1 MDAAHLKVKDLNLC
15 LQQAVRGSPFVR
27 PIEKEVKATMY
38 NFFLMQALKVPNVHA
53 THRLKFTLRNFEKAF
68 PESLLQDWEA
78 KLIYIQDPV
87 LLSRH
92 FMSFRASGAL
102 VVPSEIHWRT
112 CWSNGLWFKGTVNSL
127 ESQLAFARIHNNVG
141 VRKVGS

>member
-1 MDAAHLKVKDLNLC
+1 M
-15 LQQAVRGSPFVR
+15 
-27 PIEKEVKATMY
+27 E
-38 NFFLMQALKVPNVHA
+38 ALKVPNVHA
-53 THRLKFTLRNFEKAF
+53 THRLKFTLRHFETAF

-112 CWSNGLWFKGTVNSL
+112 CWSNGLWFKGTVNSS

-141 VRKVGS
+141 VRNVGS